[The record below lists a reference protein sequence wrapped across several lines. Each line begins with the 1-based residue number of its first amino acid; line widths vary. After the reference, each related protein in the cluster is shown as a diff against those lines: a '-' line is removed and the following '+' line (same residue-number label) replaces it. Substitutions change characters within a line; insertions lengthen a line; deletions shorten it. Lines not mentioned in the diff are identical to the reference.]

1 MHGLGDST
9 KQLMANLGVN
19 VIVTVENHAT
29 TTTTKPMCPDAGYM
43 PHQYESG
50 YVTYNPVTCELCVD
64 GSDVMH

>member
-1 MHGLGDST
+1 
-9 KQLMANLGVN
+9 
-19 VIVTVENHAT
+19 
-29 TTTTKPMCPDAGYM
+29 MCPDAGYM